1 MKKQIHFPK
10 LRPRVPWD
18 ELSIEERKKET
29 RRMEIYAAM
38 IDRVDQNLG
47 SVLDH
52 LKAKGKFEN
61 TLVLFLS
68 DNGADAQQPTKFKGD
83 TSGEMG
89 ASIVS
94 RRSGRRGRMFPIRP
108 SVFKS
113 RIPMKAAS
121 TRR

>member
-1 MKKQIHFPK
+1 
-10 LRPRVPWD
+10 
-18 ELSIEERKKET
+18 
-29 RRMEIYAAM
+29 MEIYAAM

-89 ASIVS
+89 GVNSFPTVGPSWANVS
-94 RRSGRRGRMFPIRP
+94 NTPLRL
-108 SVFKS
+108 
-113 RIPMKAAS
+113 
-121 TRR
+121 